1 MDKLETIVVQEETQD
16 DSDDEDLSVEEQPPT
31 WSSIEKHLMISR
43 KIAVEI
49 LSNYYF

>member
-16 DSDDEDLSVEEQPPT
+16 DSEDDSED
-31 WSSIEKHLMISR
+31 HLMIGR